1 MKKLSQRILFMLF
14 ENMFV
19 FYRTFL
25 LVMLYYMYERKSITL
40 QDLCVILITIWCGR

>member
-19 FYRTFL
+19 FLSYISTRYVIHICMKENLLHYRN
-25 LVMLYYMYERKSITL
+25 
-40 QDLCVILITIWCGR
+40 CV

>member
-14 ENMFV
+14 ENIFV
-19 FYRTFL
+19 FLSYISTRYVIL
-25 LVMLYYMYERKSITL
+25 YERKSITL